1 MNGREVFRHAVTK
14 MTRAARLALQRS
26 GLSIEDVSWI
36 IPHQANLRII
46 SAVGDRLGVPIER
59 FVVNIGTY
67 GNTSGASVGLALDEA
82 ARDGRIRRGDLV
94 MLLVFG
100 AGFTWGACVLEWEK
114 E

>member
-59 FVVNIGTY
+59 FVVNIGTLREH
-67 GNTSGASVGLALDEA
+67 VRRVRR
-82 ARDGRIRRGDLV
+82 ARPGRG
-94 MLLVFG
+94 G
-100 AGFTWGACVLEWEK
+100 P
-114 E
+114 